1 MKLNSLHMRV
11 VSLAALVA
19 VAAALAACGSSSSS
33 SSSAS
38 AGGSSASSS
47 TSSSAAPAS
56 SSSSKL
62 PSTINVT
69 AVQDLSGPVAYV
81 GKNVVQGLQLA
92 ANQINGSGLLHG
104 SKIVLTVK
112 DTGSTVST
120 ATSQFSQAVGSNAAA
135 IFGPLLSQEA
145 LATAPL
151 AQRASVVDIAIES
164 QVDGLLETG
173 PYIYRATSSQLRFD
187 NLIPEDVAPKIASN
201 KTVRILTLSDTPTLV
216 QAAAQMTKKFE
227 SLGVKVLG
235 TIGTPITTT
244 DFSSLATKLSAG
256 NPGAIGLLLI
266 GTANPAA
273 VTALRNTG
281 YKGVLFG
288 NEAATNGSLK
298 PAGAAA
304 DGFIY
309 AVDYNPGLTFPS
321 AVTFTKLFQSKYPSQ
336 IPNGY
341 NATGYDAMNEF
352 AHAIALSGDASRAGV
367 QKGMQMLMK
376 TGGLNGAIGPE
387 KFTGTGN
394 RDLSVAG
401 TLVVWTGSQE
411 KIVKVG
417 NPNLTFQP

>member
-1 MKLNSLHMRV
+1 MKLNSLHVRV
-11 VSLAALVA
+11 AALPALVA
-19 VAAALAACGSSSSS
+19 IAAALAACGSSSSS

-38 AGGSSASSS
+38 SGGSSASSS

-92 ANQINGSGLLHG
+92 ANQINSSGLLHG

-112 DTGSTVST
+112 DTGSVVST
-120 ATSQFSQAVGSNAAA
+120 ATSQFSSAVGSNAVA

-151 AQRASVVDIAIES
+151 AERASVVDIAIES

-187 NLIPEDVAPKIASN
+187 NLIPEAVAPKLGSN

-227 SLGVKVLG
+227 ALGVKVLG
-235 TIGTPITTT
+235 TVGTPITTT

-273 VTALRNTG
+273 VTALRNSG

-309 AVDYNPGLTFPS
+309 SVDYNPGLTFPS

-336 IPNGY
+336 VPNGY

-367 QKGMQMLMK
+367 QKGMQMLVK
-376 TGGLNGAIGPE
+376 SGGLNGAIGPE

-401 TLVVWTGSQE
+401 TLVVWNGSQE
-411 KIVKVG
+411 KVLKVG
-417 NPNLTFQP
+417 NPALTLQP

>member
-1 MKLNSLHMRV
+1 MPWKFLHSRAAAV
-11 VSLAALVA
+11 PALAAVA
-19 VAAALAACGSSSSS
+19 LAVAACGSSSSS
-33 SSSAS
+33 TSS
-38 AGGSSASSS
+38 AGGSSAAT
-47 TSSSAAPAS
+47 TSAAS

-69 AVQDLSGPVAYV
+69 AVQDMSGPVAYV

-92 ANQINGSGLLHG
+92 ANQINSSGLLHG

-112 DTGSTVST
+112 DTGSVVST
-120 ATSQFSQAVGSNAAA
+120 ATSQFASAVGSNAVA

-151 AQRASVVDIAIES
+151 AERASVADIAIES
-164 QVDGLLETG
+164 QVDGLLEIG

-187 NLIPEDVAPKIASN
+187 NLIPEAVAPKLGSN

-227 SLGVKVLG
+227 ALGVKVLG

-244 DFSSLATKLSAG
+244 DFSSLATKLESG

-309 AVDYNPGLTFPS
+309 SVDYNPGLTFPS
-321 AVTFTKLFQSKYPSQ
+321 AVAFTKLFTSKYPGQ
-336 IPNGY
+336 VPNGY

-352 AHAIALSGDASRAGV
+352 AHAIALSGDASRSGV
-367 QKGMQMLMK
+367 QKGMQMLIK
-376 TGGLNGAIGPE
+376 SGGLNGAIGPE

-401 TLVVWTGSQE
+401 TLVVWNGSAE
-411 KIVKVG
+411 KVLKVG
-417 NPNLTFQP
+417 NPNLTLQP

>member
-1 MKLNSLHMRV
+1 MSMKSLHLRV
-11 VSLAALVA
+11 AALPALVA
-19 VAAALAACGSSSSS
+19 VVVAVAACGSSGSSS
-33 SSSAS
+33 SSTS
-38 AGGSSASSS
+38 AGGSSASS

-92 ANQINGSGLLHG
+92 ANQINSSGLLHG

-187 NLIPEDVAPKIASN
+187 NLIPEDIAPKIASN

-216 QAAAQMTKKFE
+216 QAAAQISKKFQ

-235 TIGTPITTT
+235 VIGVPITTT

-273 VTALRNTG
+273 VTAVRNGG

-304 DGFIY
+304 DGFVY

-321 AVTFTKLFQSKYPSQ
+321 AVAFTKLFQSKYPGQ

-352 AHAIALSGDASRAGV
+352 AHAIELSGDASRAGV
-367 QKGMQMLMK
+367 QKGMQMLIK

-411 KIVKVG
+411 KILKVG

>member
-1 MKLNSLHMRV
+1 MSMKSLHLRA
-11 VSLAALVA
+11 AALPALVVVA
-19 VAAALAACGSSSSS
+19 VAVAACGSSSSS
-33 SSSAS
+33 SSSSS
-38 AGGSSASSS
+38 AGSSSASS

-62 PSTINVT
+62 PATINVT

-92 ANQINGSGLLHG
+92 ANQINSSGLLHG
-104 SKIVLTVK
+104 SKIVLSVK

-120 ATSQFSQAVGSNAAA
+120 ATSQFSQAVGSNATA

-164 QVDGLLETG
+164 QVNGLLETG

-187 NLIPEDVAPKIASN
+187 NLIAEEVAPKIASN

-216 QAAAQMTKKFE
+216 QAAAQLTKKFE

-235 TIGTPITTT
+235 TVGVPITTT

-273 VTALRNTG
+273 VTAVRTGG

-336 IPNGY
+336 VPNGY

-401 TLVVWTGSQE
+401 TLVVWTGSAE
-411 KIVKVG
+411 KILKVG

>member
-1 MKLNSLHMRV
+1 MKLNSLHVRV

-19 VAAALAACGSSSSS
+19 VAAAVAACGSSSSS

-235 TIGTPITTT
+235 TIE
-244 DFSSLATKLSAG
+244 
-256 NPGAIGLLLI
+256 IG
-266 GTANPAA
+266 
-273 VTALRNTG
+273 R
-281 YKGVLFG
+281 
-288 NEAATNGSLK
+288 
-298 PAGAAA
+298 
-304 DGFIY
+304 
-309 AVDYNPGLTFPS
+309 
-321 AVTFTKLFQSKYPSQ
+321 
-336 IPNGY
+336 
-341 NATGYDAMNEF
+341 
-352 AHAIALSGDASRAGV
+352 AHV
-367 QKGMQMLMK
+367 
-376 TGGLNGAIGPE
+376 
-387 KFTGTGN
+387 
-394 RDLSVAG
+394 
-401 TLVVWTGSQE
+401 
-411 KIVKVG
+411 
-417 NPNLTFQP
+417 